1 MKKVLTKY
9 HGELPLNEL
18 ICIHFPDGIP
28 ALEQYT
34 KYTLLPFDDSALFIL
49 QSLEEAE
56 IAFLVVDIFKIES
69 TYDYVVPKHAID
81 KLLLERAEEV
91 LTLGIITPKEP
102 FEKSTVNLYAPIII
116 NQSLHLG
123 KQIFLEQSGYQVKA
137 PLFKRQETVK

>member
-34 KYTLLPFDDSALFIL
+34 KYTLLPFDDSDFFIL

-69 TYDYVVPKHAID
+69 TYDYVVPKI
-81 KLLLERAEEV
+81 
-91 LTLGIITPKEP
+91 
-102 FEKSTVNLYAPIII
+102 
-116 NQSLHLG
+116 Q
-123 KQIFLEQSGYQVKA
+123 
-137 PLFKRQETVK
+137 QETMKMPKHWLILFYLGMLEKVV